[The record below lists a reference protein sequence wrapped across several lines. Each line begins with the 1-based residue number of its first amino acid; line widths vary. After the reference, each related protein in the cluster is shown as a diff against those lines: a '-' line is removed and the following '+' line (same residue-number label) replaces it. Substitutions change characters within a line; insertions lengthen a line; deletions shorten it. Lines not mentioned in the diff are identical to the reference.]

1 MAFGSWFKNLIGKSK
16 GFIAD
21 KVIPTLKKGA
31 GVISTIAP
39 TISKIGGAIG
49 GDFGDFLSNIGNTAG
64 AISGNVNN
72 KLNGKPPILGRVSPL
87 NHLKDEAGGAGR
99 PAESL
104 RSIDRFEIP
113 LLK

>member
-21 KVIPTLKKGA
+21 KVIPTIKKGA

-49 GDFGDFLSNIGNTAG
+49 GDFGDLLSNIGNTAG

-72 KLNGKPPILGRVSPL
+72 RLNGKPPILG
-87 NHLKDEAGGAGR
+87 AGGAGR